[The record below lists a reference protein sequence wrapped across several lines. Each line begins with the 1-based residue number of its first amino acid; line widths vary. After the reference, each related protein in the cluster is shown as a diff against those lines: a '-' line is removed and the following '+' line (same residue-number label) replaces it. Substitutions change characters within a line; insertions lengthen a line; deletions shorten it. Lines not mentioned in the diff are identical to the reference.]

1 MRHSFGNW
9 SDDSVI
15 SHQRSPARHSRPT
28 VRAAVSKSRVWL
40 IAGCWLL
47 TVGLLGCESLER
59 KFARKPKGPPPRPN
73 PIVNFEDYTRTMTPL
88 DRYRKHY
95 LMFDYWN
102 GDLMDALQVSSPN
115 PKRYQRASSES
126 ISELHTMQSLVKED
140 LAGRFTPILEE
151 RAKIDRQLQ
160 SVSFSPAQANVVWH
174 TVEAQSRQIH
184 REFFWRSV
192 EDQLKPQDT
201 VAAPSLAHKAGDAA
215 AH

>member
-9 SDDSVI
+9 SDNSVI
-15 SHQRSPARHSRPT
+15 SHQQS
-28 VRAAVSKSRVWL
+28 VVSKSRVWL

-47 TVGLLGCESLER
+47 SAVLTGCESLER
-59 KFARKPKGPPPRPN
+59 KFARKPKGPPPRPT
-73 PIVNFEDYTRTMTPL
+73 PVIKFEDYTRTMTPL

-102 GDLMDALQVSSPN
+102 SDLMDALQTTSPN

-126 ISELHTMQSLVKED
+126 MSELHTMQSLVKEE
-140 LAGRFTPILEE
+140 LAARFASILEE

-174 TVEAQSRQIH
+174 TVEVQSRQIH
-184 REFFWRSV
+184 REFFWRNV
-192 EDQLKPQDT
+192 EDQLTPQEAA
-201 VAAPSLAHKAGDAA
+201 AAPSTEHKAGDAPT
-215 AH
+215 H